1 MSGEC
6 RFAFSDHLYRAAL
19 YYIASHCI
27 VMVRAKI
34 VNNIIMQIADR
45 D

>member
-6 RFAFSDHLYRAAL
+6 WFACIEQH
-19 YYIASHCI
+19 YIASHCI